1 VTRRAAAT
9 LAVAALVVVGARAA
23 PASADPPRPTDYRS
37 TVTAVEPAAG
47 GALRAEIVGG
57 DAFLELQVDEG
68 HEAVV
73 HGYGDEPYLRFL
85 ADGTV
90 ERNTRSEATYLNA
103 DRQGAVDLP
112 DRADNA
118 AEPDWEQVADGGT
131 YAWHDHRI
139 HWMGGEPP
147 AGAGPGDVVLDWT
160 VRLDLDGVPTEVRGT
175 LVRAEDVSPL
185 PWLAAGAAALAVA
198 VLAGR
203 RRPLLAAGLAALVAA
218 TGAAAVGWAE
228 YSVAPAGSGANP
240 LLVLVPAVGVGTAA
254 VGLGLRRRMP
264 GPVALLASAAATLGW
279 GMLRA
284 SVLWTPVLPTDAP
297 FWLDRAVTAVALG
310 LAAAPPGL
318 VVWSGAL
325 VLGPRPPVPAPSQ
338 GPDATRAAATDGG
351 GEPR

>member
-1 VTRRAAAT
+1 
-9 LAVAALVVVGARAA
+9 
-23 PASADPPRPTDYRS
+23 
-37 TVTAVEPAAG
+37 
-47 GALRAEIVGG
+47 VGG
-57 DAFLELQVDEG
+57 DAFLELEVDEG

-73 HGYGDEPYLRFL
+73 HGYGDEPYLRFRS
-85 ADGTV
+85 DGTV
-90 ERNTRSEATYLNA
+90 EHNTRSEATYLND

-118 AEPDWEQVADGGT
+118 AEPEWEVVADGGT

-147 AGAGPGDVVLDWT
+147 AGAGPGDTVLDWT
-160 VRLDLDGVPTEVRGT
+160 VPLDLDGVPTEVRGT

-185 PWLAAGAAALAVA
+185 PWLAAGAAALAVGLL
-198 VLAGR
+198 VGR
-203 RRPLLAAGLAALVAA
+203 RRPLLAAGLAALAAA

-264 GPVALLASAAATLGW
+264 GPVALLASAAATIGW
-279 GMLRA
+279 GVLRA
-284 SVLWTPVLPTDAP
+284 PVLWTPVLPTDAP
-297 FWLDRAVTAVALG
+297 FWLDRAVTAVA
-310 LAAAPPGL
+310 GL

-325 VLGPRPPVPAPSQ
+325 VLGPRPSGPESGPD
-338 GPDATRAAATDGG
+338 PDATRAAATDGG

>member
-1 VTRRAAAT
+1 MTRRAAAT
-9 LAVAALVVVGARAA
+9 LVVATLVVVGARAA
-23 PASADPPRPTDYRS
+23 PAAADPPRPTDYRS
-37 TVTAVEPAAG
+37 TITAVEPAAG
-47 GALRAEIVGG
+47 GALRVEIVGG
-57 DAFLELQVDEG
+57 DAFLELQVGEG

-73 HGYGDEPYLRFL
+73 HGYGDEPYLRFR

-90 ERNTRSEATYLNA
+90 ERNTRSEATYLND

-118 AEPDWEQVADGGT
+118 AEPEWEKVADGGT

-185 PWLAAGAAALAVA
+185 PWLAAGAVALAA
-198 VLAGR
+198 GVLAGR
-203 RRPLLAAGLAALVAA
+203 RRPLLVAGLAALVAA

-228 YSVAPAGSGANP
+228 YSVAPASSGADP
-240 LLVLVPAVGVGTAA
+240 LLVLVPAVGMGTAA

-264 GPVALLASAAATLGW
+264 GPVALLASAAATIGW
-279 GMLRA
+279 GVLRA
-284 SVLWTPVLPTDAP
+284 PVLWTPVLPTDAP
-297 FWLDRAVTAVALG
+297 FWLDRTVTAVALG
-310 LAAAPPGL
+310 LAGAAAGL

-325 VLGPRPPVPAPSQ
+325 MFGPRPAGPAPGQSP
-338 GPDATRAAATDGG
+338 GATRAAATDGG